1 MVYWPFNLPKLLIR
15 RAGKI
20 VAKLR
25 CQIAAKLKCQRRIS
39 PNV

>member
-25 CQIAAKLKCQRRIS
+25 CHDRS
-39 PNV
+39 